1 MDEKQAETIAVFR
14 YGVLRD
20 LVSRPMAPGEKE
32 QLLAQIASHEWTIPG
47 TTRRHIGRS
56 TARDWLTLYE
66 LHGFDG
72 LKPAARSDAGSS
84 RTLAASVQALLLEL
98 RAARPRASVDSLIR
112 AAQLAQ
118 EPGVSLRLPR
128 TTVYRFLKA
137 QAPPPA
143 GSDNRRPD
151 ARAFT
156 HEHAGDLW
164 TADVMHGPRLLV
176 KGRGGRDKTYLH
188 AFLDDAS
195 RIVPFAA
202 FYRSE
207 NAACFTDCF
216 KQAMLRRGMPRRLYC
231 DNGAPYRTQHL
242 QIVCATLNVSLIH
255 SRPYQPRGRG
265 KIERFFRHVRTAFL
279 PHVDEAMLRDLGALN
294 RVFWAW
300 LEGEYHQMPHRGLE
314 GKTPVERFLEDQEHV
329 RPAPET
335 LERMMRMKVQ
345 RRVGRDRT
353 VRLEG
358 RLFETPDGWAGEK
371 IEVFYDPYDPAAKVT
386 FKGRGEPE
394 EMTLRR
400 LDLTTNARLPRP
412 VRPGKKIEVATG
424 KAEATTGIS
433 YLELVASRF
442 YGPEK

>member
-1 MDEKQAETIAVFR
+1 
-14 YGVLRD
+14 
-20 LVSRPMAPGEKE
+20 
-32 QLLAQIASHEWTIPG
+32 
-47 TTRRHIGRS
+47 
-56 TARDWLTLYE
+56 
-66 LHGFDG
+66 
-72 LKPAARSDAGSS
+72 
-84 RTLAASVQALLLEL
+84 
-98 RAARPRASVDSLIR
+98 
-112 AAQLAQ
+112 
-118 EPGVSLRLPR
+118 
-128 TTVYRFLKA
+128 
-137 QAPPPA
+137 
-143 GSDNRRPD
+143 
-151 ARAFT
+151 
-156 HEHAGDLW
+156 
-164 TADVMHGPRLLV
+164 
-176 KGRGGRDKTYLH
+176 
-188 AFLDDAS
+188 
-195 RIVPFAA
+195 
-202 FYRSE
+202 
-207 NAACFTDCF
+207 
-216 KQAMLRRGMPRRLYC
+216 
-231 DNGAPYRTQHL
+231 
-242 QIVCATLNVSLIH
+242 
-255 SRPYQPRGRG
+255 
-265 KIERFFRHVRTAFL
+265 
-279 PHVDEAMLRDLGALN
+279 
-294 RVFWAW
+294 
-300 LEGEYHQMPHRGLE
+300 MPHRGLE